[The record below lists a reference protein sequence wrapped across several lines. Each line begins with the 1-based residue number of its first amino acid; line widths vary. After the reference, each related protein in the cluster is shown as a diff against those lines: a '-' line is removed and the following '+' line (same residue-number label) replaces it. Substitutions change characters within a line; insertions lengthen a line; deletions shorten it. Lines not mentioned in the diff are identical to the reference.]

1 MMSRTI
7 LALTLVGFSLSA
19 DAQTLAAPDRLAL
32 SELEILAEK
41 HPNPRTLVDVAGGH
55 PVALVRRVP
64 RWDHR
69 TVERGRSAMEN
80 LG

>member
-41 HPNPRTLVDVAGGH
+41 HPNPRTLVDVAGGGT
-55 PVALVRRVP
+55 PWPWFRGVP
-64 RWDHR
+64 RWDSSD
-69 TVERGRSAMEN
+69 G
-80 LG
+80 